1 MSKKYLL
8 GGVAALLLGAYIFSV
23 LGASLH
29 STGDMGSM
37 VMDDSSAMSASSTGG
52 DTREDLQTAI
62 NIMME
67 GIMRP
72 ATGYPDVDF
81 VKSMIPHHE
90 GAVTMAEIEK
100 QSGKDQFLQ
109 NIATNLVQSQEA
121 EVAVLKAWLSRQD
134 LSSMKIIPEAIKAN
148 YAFMMSMMDGMSVS
162 FTGNTDV
169 DFART
174 MIPHHQGEI
183 DMARVVLQFGRDAEI
198 RTLARDTLSAQ
209 EAELSSLKE
218 WLAKATN

>member
-1 MSKKYLL
+1 
-8 GGVAALLLGAYIFSV
+8 
-23 LGASLH
+23 
-29 STGDMGSM
+29 
-37 VMDDSSAMSASSTGG
+37 
-52 DTREDLQTAI
+52 
-62 NIMME
+62 MME

-109 NIATNLVQSQEA
+109 NIATNLIQSQGT
-121 EVAVLKAWLSRQD
+121 EVTVLKAWLSRQD
-134 LSSMKIIPEAIKAN
+134 LSSMKLIPEAIKAN
-148 YAFMMSMMDGMSVS
+148 YTFMMSMMDGMSVS

-183 DMARVVLQFGRDAEI
+183 DMARVVLQFGKDTEI
-198 RTLARDTLSAQ
+198 RKLAHDTISAQ
-209 EAELSSLKE
+209 ETEISSLKE
-218 WLAKATN
+218 WLAKASN

>member
-23 LGASLH
+23 LGAFPH
-29 STGDMGSM
+29 STCDMGNM
-37 VMDDSSAMSASSTGG
+37 VMDDSSAMTASSTGG
-52 DTREDLQTAI
+52 DTREDFQTAI

-109 NIATNLVQSQEA
+109 NIATNLIQSQWT